1 MMECVWGKGFFLANG
16 LYLVYYPKDE
26 QIAITH
32 DTGTLT
38 TLDRV
43 DVALLRRLLEQIGEF
58 SIPSDDKR
66 YQKELQEIT
75 KE

>member
-1 MMECVWGKGFFLANG
+1 MMECVFGKGFFLANG

-32 DTGTLT
+32 STGTLT

-43 DVALLRRLLEQIGEF
+43 DIALLRRLLEQVAEF
-58 SIPSDDKR
+58 SVPSDDER
-66 YQKELQEIT
+66 YKKELLEIT